1 MTRSGKQWF
10 VVRTKTGG
18 EVTASIAVAGKGFD
32 VFLPVQLVTRMRNR
46 KREEVSRPLF
56 PRYLFVAFDPARDTH
71 GEINWCRGVANRGL
85 MVTADGRPIPVKD
98 SIIAQIR
105 GEEAARMAKAGQV
118 TTGYS
123 PGETFQIQRGHATI
137 TAVYMGEEKGKVM
150 CIVEFMGRGHIQ
162 TLDFSEVPQKL
173 LDSHA
178 A

>member
-123 PGETFQIQRGHATI
+123 RARRSRSSAATPPSQPSI
-137 TAVYMGEEKGKVM
+137 WERKKARSCASWSSWAGVISRHWIFPK
-150 CIVEFMGRGHIQ
+150 CRRNC
-162 TLDFSEVPQKL
+162 
-173 LDSHA
+173 
-178 A
+178 